1 MRTALEVSAS
11 AQTEVGPLAPSS
23 GTRENYK
30 DKVICVW
37 RSETVSVRI
46 RDSLL
51 LDDDALQE

>member
-30 DKVICVW
+30 DTKPSAFGDL
-37 RSETVSVRI
+37 RQFLSESEI
-46 RDSLL
+46 LYC
-51 LDDDALQE
+51 